1 MRDQK
6 NKLYY
11 FTLVLLFFVSVLS
24 VTFGILMYRTNLLD
38 TYGNLMRANVTDTIQ
53 KVHYGVSFGK
63 TVENYYGLEEL
74 LEETVKNADYV

>member
-6 NKLYY
+6 NRLYF

-53 KVHYGVSFGK
+53 TVSYTHLDVYK
-63 TVENYYGLEEL
+63 RQH
-74 LEETVKNADYV
+74 DYRRRMAFM